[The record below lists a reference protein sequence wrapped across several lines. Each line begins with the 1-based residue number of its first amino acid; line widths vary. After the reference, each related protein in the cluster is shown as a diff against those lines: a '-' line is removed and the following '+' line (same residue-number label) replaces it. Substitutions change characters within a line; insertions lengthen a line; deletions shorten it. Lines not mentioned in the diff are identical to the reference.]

1 MKKLLYLIITILITG
16 QMKAQQTYCDFEGI
30 KTMHFGL
37 PTGTLDSLTANS
49 FPNAINTSANC
60 AMYIRDTCLY
70 DLLKI
75 YPNSK
80 MADVTIYANNSFS
93 TPKIK
98 MKVYSTAPAGT
109 VVNLQLGKRSDDN
122 YPAGVHS
129 EYIAST
135 TLENAWQTLSF
146 NYYQS
151 PSGSLTAP
159 IDVDKII
166 VLFNPGFSTTDTLYI
181 DDIMAPA
188 QISTGILKNENTSLK
203 LFQNSPNPAKEKTQ
217 VSFQVGTAGPVSLKL
232 YDMLGNP
239 MVSLLEEDLKAG
251 THSVVV
257 DTQNIPNGI
266 YFYVLNKDGVS
277 RSLKL
282 IVSK

>member
-1 MKKLLYLIITILITG
+1 MKKVLYLIITLLITG
-16 QMKAQQTYCDFEGI
+16 QMKAQQTYCDFDGI
-30 KTMHFGL
+30 KIMHFGI

-49 FPNAINTSANC
+49 TPNAVNLSANC
-60 AMYIRDTCLY
+60 AMYVRDTILY

-80 MADVTIYANNSFS
+80 MTDVTTYANNSFS

-109 VVNLQLGKRSDDN
+109 VINLQLGKRSDDT

-135 TLENAWQTLSF
+135 TVENAWQTLTF

-159 IDVDKII
+159 VDVDKII
-166 VLFNPGFSTTDTLYI
+166 ILFNPGFLTTDTLYI

-188 QISTGILKNENTSLK
+188 QVSTGISKNEGTALK
-203 LFQNSPNPAKEKTQ
+203 LFQNSPNPAKEKTHL
-217 VSFQVGTAGPVSLKL
+217 SFQLGSAGAVSLRL

-239 MVSLLEEDLKAG
+239 MTTLLDEELKAG
-251 THSVVV
+251 LHSVVV